1 MSSRK
6 KHLNKFIAFSIC
18 ILGTIYTNAS
28 VAQSTSDRRALI
40 IGISEY
46 NFNPTPKPLSGVP
59 HDIESATKIAI
70 SMGIPKENITYLKD
84 SQATKANVL
93 KTLSSFADQTSEGTR
108 AFVYFSGHGTRNLDL
123 NTNQCYEGLLTYE
136 GQFITSKEFTNAS
149 RKLAKSADKVITLV
163 DACHSQ
169 GVIRP
174 VDASRSLVNASRFTA
189 KFYSKNGQSI
199 SNCAPVNAAPSR
211 GMLED
216 FSRIGGLKEN
226 FVQISSS
233 RPDEVSWDEVGKGGM
248 ATQAVRDCLL
258 GKARDTD
265 KSGAVTMAEVQ
276 QCAQSLMDEKMAH
289 EVARGNKPSQLTI
302 TGNRNVIPVMS
313 KPPQQLPV
321 TQTPV
326 TQQATSEIVAPPP
339 IPHVSSASTAIADAS
354 QALRPTPSTPSVT
367 TSDTSKPIQVEAP
380 PTIPPQIV
388 QPSNEKPNQ
397 FLEQL
402 EIAQPISEFNE
413 NPTAESAALSTL
425 ENIFAQRNP
434 QRSIKVNISN
444 QRLKIGQDQLKLTI
458 ESQRDGYV
466 YLVLVGTDAQ
476 SFYILF
482 PNGHDDQNFIR
493 SGKPM
498 KLPRFGWSMAAN
510 GPAGIDHV
518 LVIVSD
524 SPRKLTELSLTPQ
537 QKKNAYTYSLNTIF
551 GRSDLIN
558 FFIGTGVDGKSE
570 SFGAQMIQLEEVK

>member
-1 MSSRK
+1 M
-6 KHLNKFIAFSIC
+6 
-18 ILGTIYTNAS
+18 
-28 VAQSTSDRRALI
+28 
-40 IGISEY
+40 
-46 NFNPTPKPLSGVP
+46 
-59 HDIESATKIAI
+59 
-70 SMGIPKENITYLKD
+70 
-84 SQATKANVL
+84 
-93 KTLSSFADQTSEGTR
+93 
-108 AFVYFSGHGTRNLDL
+108 
-123 NTNQCYEGLLTYE
+123 TYE

-149 RKLAKSADKVITLV
+149 RKLANSADKVITLV

-174 VDASRSLVNASRFTA
+174 VDASRSLLNASRFTA

-276 QCAQSLMDEKMAH
+276 QCAQALMDEKMAH
-289 EVARGNKPSQLTI
+289 EVASGNKPSHLTI

-313 KPPQQLPV
+313 KPRQRLPV

-326 TQQATSEIVAPPP
+326 TQQATSEIIALPPKP
-339 IPHVSSASTAIADAS
+339 NVSSASTAIAVAS
-354 QALRPTPSTPSVT
+354 QELQPTPTTPSVT
-367 TSDTSKPIQVEAP
+367 TSDASKPIQVETP
-380 PTIPPQIV
+380 PSTAPQIV

-397 FLEQL
+397 FSEEL
-402 EIAQPISEFNE
+402 EIAQPISEFTE
-413 NPTAESAALSTL
+413 YPTAVSAALSTL
-425 ENIFAQRNP
+425 ENIFSQRNP
-434 QRSIKVNISN
+434 QRSIKVNVSN

-493 SGKPM
+493 AGKPM

-510 GPAGIDHV
+510 GPAGVDHV

-537 QKKNAYTYSLNTIF
+537 DTKNAYTYSLNTLV

-558 FFIGTGVDGKSE
+558 FFIGTGVNGKSE